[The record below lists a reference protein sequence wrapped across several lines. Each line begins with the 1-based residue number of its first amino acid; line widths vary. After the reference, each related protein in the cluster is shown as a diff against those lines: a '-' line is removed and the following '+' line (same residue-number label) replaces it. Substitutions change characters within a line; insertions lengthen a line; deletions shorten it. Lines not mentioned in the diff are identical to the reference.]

1 MVGDPT
7 TFVLSTARRT
17 RFVRVMIRNDGSQG
31 YTGYAELRSQVPLG
45 IADRQVSGYTVE
57 LFYP

>member
-1 MVGDPT
+1 MNDLNLPLR
-7 TFVLSTARRT
+7 VLKP
-17 RFVRVMIRNDGSQG
+17 GS
-31 YTGYAELRSQVPLG
+31 EVPIQVPLG